1 MYKII
6 GGDRKEYGPV
16 TADQINA
23 WILEGRANG
32 QTLVQIEGSAEWKAL
47 SSFPEFTAVLAT
59 KFPGPPLVE
68 SADPG
73 AIAGA
78 VLTRDIELNI
88 GSCLSRGWT
97 LFLNNLGLFLGASL
111 LLLLIKFALAFVPII
126 GSLAF
131 FIIFGALYGGFF
143 LVFLKRVRG
152 EPAGIGEIFAG
163 FGPDFV
169 QFMLAGIVIAVLTFI
184 GWLLCVLPGIY
195 LAVAWKF
202 SLALVADKRL
212 EFWGAMETSR
222 RVITRY
228 WFHIFGMLIIAY
240 LPLILFMCY
249 SILHTISV
257 MVPFFMNGGGAPNF
271 HAIMKMAISLAPL
284 SLAQQVIALF
294 TLPFATASLMYA
306 YEDLFGT
313 RPAQTP

>member
-32 QTLVQIEGSAEWKAL
+32 QTLAQAQGGTEWRPL
-47 SSFPEFTAVLAT
+47 SSFPEFAAVLAAR
-59 KFPGPPLVE
+59 FPAPPLVG
-68 SADPG
+68 STDPG
-73 AIAGA
+73 AVADA
-78 VLTRDIELNI
+78 ALTRGVELNI

-97 LFLNNLGLFLGASL
+97 LLVNNLALFLGASV
-111 LLLLIKFALAFVPII
+111 LLLLIRFSLGFLPVIGPLAYFV
-126 GSLAF
+126 
-131 FIIFGALYGGFF
+131 IFGALYGGFL
-143 LVFLKRVRG
+143 LVFLRRVRG
-152 EPAGIGEIFAG
+152 EPASIGDLFSG

-169 QFMLAGIVIAVLTFI
+169 QFMLTGIVIAVLTFI
-184 GWLLCVLPGIY
+184 GWLICLLPGIY

-212 EFWGAMETSR
+212 EFWTAMEASR

-228 WFHIFGMLIIAY
+228 WFHIFGLLVIAY
-240 LPLILFMCY
+240 LPLVLFMCY
-249 SILHTISV
+249 SLFHVFSV
-257 MVPFFMNGGGAPNF
+257 VVPMVLNSGGAPNF
-271 HAIMKMAISLAPL
+271 HLIMKIAASFATL
-284 SLAQQVIALF
+284 SLAQQVVALF
-294 TLPFATASLMYA
+294 TLPFATASLMCA

-313 RPAQTP
+313 RPAQTA